1 MLVTQCRVML
11 CAALYLTRGDD
22 LALAIDFG
30 VKYVLR
36 IKLDGNFRA
45 IKENELNNTV

>member
-11 CAALYLTRGDD
+11 CVALYLARGDD

-30 VKYVLR
+30 GKYVLC
-36 IKLDGNFRA
+36 IKLDGNFRPV
-45 IKENELNNTV
+45 KEN